1 MNFRKFFRT
10 NKELSNHFRQRG
22 GKSNGETFKNLVL
35 DSGGKREWVYTN
47 IRVKPHAQA
56 AFNKAVEGSDQS
68 WMASNQSNP
77 TESGPRI
84 GTKSYIRSFEYQIFL
99 YLNMMKF

>member
-1 MNFRKFFRT
+1 MSSDRVGVNYTEKH
-10 NKELSNHFRQRG
+10 L
-22 GKSNGETFKNLVL
+22 KNLFL

-84 GTKSYIRSFEYQIFL
+84 GTKNYMRIFKCQIFL
-99 YLNMMKF
+99 IFSI